1 MLALDFV
8 VVFGSVF
15 LGVVC
20 AIFVNRFSKTKKENK
35 INASKD
41 IKSEFNNL
49 VFERDVALEALGKV
63 NQFFSEKKIDSF
75 EKDRLLLKYGKLL
88 EHYDER
94 IFKLQPYVEIQDVYQ
109 YRNQLYSLM
118 SNSVATLDKKLDSFS
133 DKFGYF
139 KEGSNNGN
147 IPYFDST
154 TSVPQKT
161 KPADR
166 KPDAAATAKNDK
178 DKDNNNNNTNND
190 SMASLLSKS
199 RHNGFESSGP
209 GENPPMVSPNSGKND
224 DDASAD
230 GSNTKSEDL
239 SLDIEDIDKIQ
250 QDILKILKRLE
261 NPSG

>member
-1 MLALDFV
+1 LALALDFV

-15 LGVVC
+15 LGIVC
-20 AIFVNRFSKTKKENK
+20 AIFINRFSKTKKENK
-35 INASKD
+35 IKASAD

-49 VFERDVALEALGKV
+49 VFERDVALEALGRV

-94 IFKLQPYVEIQDVYQ
+94 IFKLQPSVEIQDMYQ

-118 SNSVATLDKKLDSFS
+118 SNSVDKLDKKLDSFS

-139 KEGSNNGN
+139 KEGGN
-147 IPYFDST
+147 DDKPDYDST
-154 TSVPQKT
+154 PPISQKT
-161 KPADR
+161 KPAYR
-166 KPDAAATAKNDK
+166 KPYNAATAN
-178 DKDNNNNNTNND
+178 NND
-190 SMASLLSKS
+190 SMSSLLSKS
-199 RHNGFESSGP
+199 SHNGFELSDH
-209 GENPPMVSPNSGKND
+209 GENPPIIPPHYGKND
-224 DDASAD
+224 DDAAAI
-230 GSNTKSEDL
+230 GPNTKREDL
-239 SLDIEDIDKIQ
+239 SLNVEEFDKIQ

>member
-15 LGVVC
+15 LGAVC
-20 AIFVNRFSKTKKENK
+20 AVFVNRFSKTKKENK
-35 INASKD
+35 INASKG

-63 NQFFSEKKIDSF
+63 DQFFSEKKIDSF
-75 EKDRLLLKYGKLL
+75 EKDRLLLKYGRLL

-94 IFKLQPYVEIQDVYQ
+94 IFKMQPSVEIQDMYQ
-109 YRNQLYSLM
+109 YRNQIYSLM
-118 SNSVATLDKKLDSFS
+118 SNSVAKLDKKLDSFS

-139 KEGSNNGN
+139 KEGGNNGN
-147 IPYFDST
+147 KPYFDSAP
-154 TSVPQKT
+154 SVPQKT

-178 DKDNNNNNTNND
+178 DKDNNSDSKTD
-190 SMASLLSKS
+190 SMASMLSKS
-199 RHNGFESSGP
+199 SHNGFGSSGP
-209 GENPPMVSPNSGKND
+209 GENPPMVSPNSLKND
-224 DDASAD
+224 DDAAAD
-230 GSNTKSEDL
+230 GSNTKREEL
-239 SLDIEDIDKIQ
+239 SLDVEDIDKIQ

-261 NPSG
+261 NPTG